1 MRNNTE
7 CGSVNN
13 SSRSTMAY
21 LVTVCATT
29 PTADVRFK
37 VRTAI
42 TDQTKAFYHALRMF
56 HRAHPESAIRR
67 TYVQP
72 LNA

>member
-1 MRNNTE
+1 MPNNTE

-13 SSRSTMAY
+13 SNRPTMAY

-42 TDQTKAFYHALRMF
+42 QDQTKAFYHALRMF